1 MRTDTNPSQ
10 SMEVCRHGRSTTQWI
25 IGDPDTFTANPK
37 PLPYA
42 IEFTELDIT
51 ILKDLTF

>member
-10 SMEVCRHGRSTTQWI
+10 STEVCRHGRSTTQWI

-51 ILKDLTF
+51 ILKDLSF